1 MRLLGVSLKAPGVL
15 DSHAQS
21 PSWDSHQVAG
31 DGEGSQESGVGRTQG
46 TLKVKRGEWNL
57 GPKGK
62 HWWLLGSRTE
72 PGGEG
77 GDTEAERSE
86 VTAPPS

>member
-1 MRLLGVSLKAPGVL
+1 M
-15 DSHAQS
+15 
-21 PSWDSHQVAG
+21 
-31 DGEGSQESGVGRTQG
+31 GRTQG

-62 HWWLLGSRTE
+62 CWWLLGSRTE

-86 VTAPPS
+86 VIAPPNWPPGSQPLPGPDWSKGTQWGRRQRKATPQVTFI